1 MTSVIELNNEK
12 DILLWSCDT
21 KNGQVNAKKAYK
33 VQVLEDME
41 EETKY

>member
-1 MTSVIELNNEK
+1 MSSGIELNNEK

-21 KNGQVNAKKAYK
+21 RNGQVNAKKDYK